1 MSGWLEKADC
11 VATWRISFPSTWCA
25 GGTSPLIFVP
35 FVFPS
40 SISKRNN
47 SIDREEEE
55 KEEEKSPTNSLGS
68 S

>member
-1 MSGWLEKADC
+1 
-11 VATWRISFPSTWCA
+11 
-25 GGTSPLIFVP
+25 LIFVP